1 MDKENSRNTIIFVVC
16 TIALLA
22 LYEVFIVGP
31 RERQHAAEMRA
42 QAVQTQMAAQA
53 GIAPGGPTYV
63 TRAQALALSPRVP
76 INTPALE
83 GSIALKGGRIDD
95 LFLKDYRETIAKTSP
110 PVELF
115 RPEGAKDAYFTD
127 FGWSGPTPTP
137 GPLTLWR
144 QTGGGTLAPCAPVTL
159 SWDNGQGL
167 TFTRTISVD
176 KLYMFTVADA
186 VTNHGSTAIK
196 LAPYASV
203 QRQGQPELSKSLYVF
218 EGAIGVFSAQP
229 SGGKY
234 TTKSQTYKG
243 WKKKGDQTFEST
255 GGWFGLTDKYWLAVL
270 VPSQTSPIKA
280 QYRIDTVDG
289 VDVFETDYVT
299 PPVSLSPGAT
309 VQSATRVFAGA
320 KKVAVLQA
328 YQAALGI
335 PRFDDAVD
343 WGWLFLLTR
352 PIFWLLIQLY
362 HLTGNFGLALLAL
375 TVIVKAATFPLANKS
390 YASASKMKL
399 LAPEIDK
406 IKKLYKD
413 DAAKQQQE
421 TMALYQR
428 EKINPVAGCLPALIP
443 LPIFFALY
451 QVLFVTIEMRQAPF
465 FGFIKDLSDR
475 DPTSVWTLFGL
486 IPWHPETAPLI
497 GTIIGGN
504 GPLHI
509 GFLAL
514 LYGFIMWLNQAMTP
528 TTGID
533 PAQRQ
538 IMQFMPLMFIFFFT
552 QMPAGLLVY
561 YCWSTALTIAQQY
574 FIMHR
579 YKTENPID
587 NFIAKLRGRGGG
599 GAAPAKT

>member
-31 RERQHAAEMRA
+31 RERQHAADMRA
-42 QAVQTQMAAQA
+42 QAAQAQLAAQA
-53 GIAPGGPTYV
+53 GIATPG
-63 TRAQALALSPRVP
+63 SPRVP
-76 INTPALE
+76 IDTPALA
-83 GSIALKGGRIDD
+83 GSIALKGGRLDD

-110 PVELF
+110 PVEIF

-127 FGWSGPTPTP
+127 FGWSGPAPTP
-137 GPLTLWR
+137 GPVTIWR
-144 QTGGGTLAPCAPVTL
+144 QTGGSTLAPGAPVTL

-167 TFTRTISVD
+167 TFTRTVSVD
-176 KLYMFTVADA
+176 KLYMFTVTDA
-186 VTNHGSTAIK
+186 VTNHGSNPIK

-203 QRQGQPELSKSLYVF
+203 QRQGQPELSKSLYIF
-218 EGAIGVFSAQP
+218 EGAVGAL
-229 SGGKY
+229 GG
-234 TTKSQTYKG
+234 QLRLEPYKG
-243 WKKKGDQTFEST
+243 WKKKGDQTFDST
-255 GGWFGLTDKYWLAVL
+255 GGWLGLTDKYWLAAL
-270 VPSQTSPIKA
+270 VPNQTTPVKA
-280 QYRIDTVDG
+280 QYRVDNVDG
-289 VDVFETDYVT
+289 VDVFETDEVA
-299 PPVSLSPGAT
+299 PPVSVAPGGT
-309 VQSATRVFAGA
+309 VQSSTRVFAGA
-320 KKVAVLQA
+320 KKVSVLQA
-328 YQAALGI
+328 YQTALGI
-335 PRFDDAVD
+335 PHFDDAVD
-343 WGWLFLLTR
+343 WGMLWFLTR
-352 PIFWLLIQLY
+352 PIFWLLIKLY
-362 HLTGNFGLALLAL
+362 DLTGNFGLALLAL

-451 QVLFVTIEMRQAPF
+451 KVLFVTIEMRQAPF

-486 IPWHPETAPLI
+486 IPWHPETAPLV
-497 GTIIGGN
+497 GTIIGGA

-533 PAQRQ
+533 PTQRQ

-574 FIMHR
+574 VIMHR

-587 NFIAKLRGRGGG
+587 TFIAKLRGRGGG

>member
-31 RERQHAAEMRA
+31 RERQHAADMRA
-42 QAVQTQMAAQA
+42 QAAQTQLAAQA
-53 GIAPGGPTYV
+53 GIATPGAATYV
-63 TRAQALALSPRVP
+63 SRAQALSGSPRVP
-76 INTPALE
+76 IDTPALA
-83 GSIALKGGRIDD
+83 GSIALKGGRLDD

-110 PVELF
+110 PVEIF

-127 FGWSGPTPTP
+127 FGWTGAAPTP
-137 GPLTLWR
+137 GPMTVWR
-144 QTGGGTLAPCAPVTL
+144 QTGGGTLSPGAPVTL

-167 TFTRTISVD
+167 TFTRIVSVD
-176 KLYMFTVADA
+176 KLYMFTVVDA
-186 VTNHGSTAIK
+186 VTNNSPNPIK
-196 LAPYASV
+196 LASYASV
-203 QRQGQPELSKSLYVF
+203 QRQGQPELSKSLYIF
-218 EGAIGVFSAQP
+218 EGAVGAL
-229 SGGKY
+229 GG
-234 TTKSQTYKG
+234 QLRLETYKG
-243 WKKKGDQTFEST
+243 WKKKGDQTFESI
-255 GGWFGLTDKYWLAVL
+255 GGWLGLTDKYWLAAL
-270 VPSQTSPIKA
+270 VPNQTAPIKA
-280 QYRIDTVDG
+280 QYRVDNVDG
-289 VDVFETDYVT
+289 VDVFETDDVA
-299 PPVSLSPGAT
+299 PPVTVAPGAT
-309 VQSATRVFAGA
+309 AQSSTRVFAGA
-320 KKVAVLQA
+320 KKVSVLQA
-328 YQAALGI
+328 YQKALGI
-335 PRFDDAVD
+335 PHFDDAVD
-343 WGWLFLLTR
+343 WGMLWFLTR
-352 PIFWLLIQLY
+352 PIFWLLIKLY
-362 HLTGNFGLALLAL
+362 DLTGNFGLALLAL
-375 TVIVKAATFPLANKS
+375 TVIVKAATFPLANRS

-451 QVLFVTIEMRQAPF
+451 KVLFVTIEMRQAPF

-486 IPWHPETAPLI
+486 IPWHPDTAPLV
-497 GTIIGGN
+497 GTIIGGA

-509 GFLAL
+509 GLLAL

-574 FIMHR
+574 VIMHR

-587 NFIAKLRGRGGG
+587 SFIARLRGRGS
-599 GAAPAKT
+599 AAPAKT

>member
-31 RERQHAAEMRA
+31 RERQHAADLRA
-42 QAVQTQMAAQA
+42 QAAQAQMAARA
-53 GIAPGGPTYV
+53 GIAAPGSPTYV

-76 INTPALE
+76 IDTPALQ

-127 FGWSGPTPTP
+127 FGWSGPAPTP
-137 GPLTLWR
+137 GPVTLWR
-144 QTGGGTLAPCAPVTL
+144 QTGGATLAPGAPVTL

-176 KLYMFTVADA
+176 KLYMFTVTDA
-186 VTNHGSTAIK
+186 VTNRSSNPIK
-196 LAPYASV
+196 LASYASV
-203 QRQGQPELSKSLYVF
+203 QRQGQPELSKSLYIF
-218 EGAIGVFSAQP
+218 EGAVGAL
-229 SGGKY
+229 GG
-234 TTKSQTYKG
+234 QLRLETYKG
-243 WKKKGDQTFEST
+243 WKKKGDQTFDST
-255 GGWFGLTDKYWLAVL
+255 GGWLGLTDKYWLAAL
-270 VPSQTSPIKA
+270 VPNQTAPVKA
-280 QYRIDTVDG
+280 QYRVDNVDG
-289 VDVFETDYVT
+289 VDVFETDDVA
-299 PPVSLSPGAT
+299 PPISLAPGASA
-309 VQSATRVFAGA
+309 QSSTRVFAGA
-320 KKVAVLQA
+320 KKVSVLQA
-328 YQAALGI
+328 YQKALGI
-335 PRFDDAVD
+335 PHFDDAVD
-343 WGWLFLLTR
+343 WGMLWFLTR

-362 HLTGNFGLALLAL
+362 DITGNFGLALLAL

-399 LAPEIDK
+399 LAPEIEK
-406 IKKLYKD
+406 IKKLHKD

-428 EKINPVAGCLPALIP
+428 EKVNPVAGCLPALIP

-451 QVLFVTIEMRQAPF
+451 KVLFVTIEMRQAPF

-475 DPTSVWTLFGL
+475 DPTSVWNLFGL
-486 IPWHPETAPLI
+486 IPWHPDTAPLV
-497 GTIIGGN
+497 GAIIGGN

-514 LYGFIMWLNQAMTP
+514 LYGLIMWLNQAMTP
-528 TTGID
+528 TAGID
-533 PAQRQ
+533 PTQRQ

-552 QMPAGLLVY
+552 QLPAGLLVY

-574 FIMHR
+574 VIMHR

-587 NFIAKLRGRGGG
+587 TFIGKLRGRGS
-599 GAAPAKT
+599 ATPVKT

>member
-31 RERQHAAEMRA
+31 RERQHAAELRA
-42 QAVQTQMAAQA
+42 QAAQTQMAAKA

-63 TRAQALALSPRVP
+63 PRNQALALSPRVP
-76 INTPALE
+76 IDTPALE

-127 FGWSGPTPTP
+127 FGWSGPAPTP
-137 GPLTLWR
+137 GPVTVWR
-144 QTGGGTLAPCAPVTL
+144 QTGGGTLAPGAPVTL

-176 KLYMFTVADA
+176 KLYMFTVADT
-186 VTNHGSTAIK
+186 VTNHGANAIK

-203 QRQGQPELSKSLYVF
+203 QRQGQPELSKSLYIF
-218 EGAIGVFSAQP
+218 EGAVGAL
-229 SGGKY
+229 GG
-234 TTKSQTYKG
+234 QLRLETYKG
-243 WKKKGDQTFEST
+243 WKKKGDQTFDST
-255 GGWFGLTDKYWLAVL
+255 GGWLGLTDKYWLAAL
-270 VPSQTSPIKA
+270 VPNQTAPIRA
-280 QYRIDTVDG
+280 QYRVDGVDG

-299 PPVSLSPGAT
+299 PPINLAPGAT
-309 VQSATRVFAGA
+309 AQSSTRVFAGA
-320 KKVAVLQA
+320 KKVSVLQA
-328 YQAALGI
+328 YQKALGI
-335 PRFDDAVD
+335 PHFDDAVD
-343 WGWLFLLTR
+343 WGMLWFLTR
-352 PIFWLLIQLY
+352 PIFWLLIKLY
-362 HLTGNFGLALLAL
+362 DLTGNFGLALLAL

-451 QVLFVTIEMRQAPF
+451 KVLFVTIEMRQAPF

-475 DPTSVWTLFGL
+475 DPTSVWNLFGL
-486 IPWHPETAPLI
+486 IPWHPDAAPLI
-497 GTIIGGN
+497 GTVIGGN

-533 PAQRQ
+533 PTQRQ

-574 FIMHR
+574 VIMHR

-587 NFIAKLRGRGGG
+587 TFITRLRGRGS
-599 GAAPAKT
+599 AVPAKT

>member
-31 RERQHAAEMRA
+31 RERQHAADMRA
-42 QAVQTQMAAQA
+42 QAVQAQMAARTGVA
-53 GIAPGGPTYV
+53 APGSPTYV

-76 INTPALE
+76 IDTPALE

-127 FGWSGPTPTP
+127 FGWSGPAPTP
-137 GPLTLWR
+137 GPVTLWR
-144 QTGGGTLAPCAPVTL
+144 QTGGGTLAPGAPVTL

-176 KLYMFTVADA
+176 KLYMFTVADT
-186 VTNHGSTAIK
+186 VTNHGANPIK

-203 QRQGQPELSKSLYVF
+203 QRQGQPELSKSLYIF
-218 EGAIGVFSAQP
+218 EGAVGAL
-229 SGGKY
+229 GG
-234 TTKSQTYKG
+234 QLRLETYKG
-243 WKKKGDQTFEST
+243 WKKKGDQTFDST
-255 GGWFGLTDKYWLAVL
+255 GGWLGLTDKYWLAAL
-270 VPSQTSPIKA
+270 VPNQTAPIRA
-280 QYRIDTVDG
+280 QYRVDGVDG

-299 PPVSLSPGAT
+299 PPVTLAPGAT
-309 VQSATRVFAGA
+309 AQSSTRVFAGA
-320 KKVAVLQA
+320 KKVSVLQA
-328 YQAALGI
+328 YQKALGI
-335 PRFDDAVD
+335 PHFDDAVD
-343 WGWLFLLTR
+343 WGMLWFLTR
-352 PIFWLLIQLY
+352 PIFWLLIKLY
-362 HLTGNFGLALLAL
+362 DITGNFGLALLAL

-406 IKKLYKD
+406 IKKQYKD

-428 EKINPVAGCLPALIP
+428 EKVNPVAGCLPALIP

-451 QVLFVTIEMRQAPF
+451 KVLFVTIEMRQAPF

-486 IPWHPETAPLI
+486 IPWHPDTAPLI

-533 PAQRQ
+533 PTQRQ

-574 FIMHR
+574 VIMHR

-587 NFIAKLRGRGGG
+587 TFIGKLRGRG
-599 GAAPAKT
+599 AKT

>member
-31 RERQHAAEMRA
+31 RERQHAADQRA
-42 QAVQTQMAAQA
+42 QAVQAQLAKQA
-53 GIAPGGPTYV
+53 GIAPGAATYV
-63 TRAQALALSPRVP
+63 TRAQALAGSARVP

-127 FGWSGPTPTP
+127 FGWSGPAPTP
-137 GPLTLWR
+137 GPVTVWR
-144 QTGGGTLAPCAPVTL
+144 QTGGGTLAPGAPVTL

-167 TFTRTISVD
+167 TFTRTVSVD
-176 KLYMFTVADA
+176 KLYMFTVTDA
-186 VTNHGSTAIK
+186 VTNTGASPIK
-196 LAPYASV
+196 LAAYASV
-203 QRQGQPELSKSLYVF
+203 QRQGQPELSKSLYIF
-218 EGAIGVFSAQP
+218 EGAVGAL
-229 SGGKY
+229 GG
-234 TTKSQTYKG
+234 QLRLETYKG
-243 WKKKGDQTFEST
+243 WKKKGDQTFDST
-255 GGWFGLTDKYWLAVL
+255 GGWLGLTDKYWLAAL
-270 VPSQTSPIKA
+270 VPSQTAPIKA
-280 QYRIDTVDG
+280 QYRVDNVDG
-289 VDVFETDYVT
+289 VDVFETDFVA
-299 PPVSLSPGAT
+299 PPVSLAPGAT
-309 VQSATRVFAGA
+309 AQSSTRVFAGA
-320 KKVAVLQA
+320 KKVSVLQA
-328 YQAALGI
+328 YQTALGI
-335 PRFDDAVD
+335 PHFDDSVD
-343 WGWLFLLTR
+343 WGMLWFLTR
-352 PIFWLLIQLY
+352 PIFWLLIKLY
-362 HLTGNFGLALLAL
+362 DLTGNFGLALLAL

-399 LAPEIDK
+399 LAPEIEK
-406 IKKLYKD
+406 IKKLHKD

-451 QVLFVTIEMRQAPF
+451 KVLFVTIEMRQAPF

-486 IPWHPETAPLI
+486 IPWHPETLPLL
-497 GTIIGGN
+497 GPLVGGA
-504 GPLHI
+504 GALHI
-509 GFLAL
+509 GLLAL

-533 PAQRQ
+533 PSQRQ
-538 IMQFMPLMFIFFFT
+538 IMQLMPLMFIFFFT

-561 YCWSTALTIAQQY
+561 YCWSTALTILQQY
-574 FIMHR
+574 VIMHR

-587 NFIAKLRGRGGG
+587 TFIAKLRGRGGG
-599 GAAPAKT
+599 GASPAKT

>member
-42 QAVQTQMAAQA
+42 QAVQTQVAAQA
-53 GIAPGGPTYV
+53 GVAPGGPTYV

-76 INTPALE
+76 INTPALQ

-127 FGWSGPTPTP
+127 FGWSGPAPTP

-144 QTGGGTLAPCAPVTL
+144 RTGGATLAPGAPVTL

-176 KLYMFTVADA
+176 KLYMFTVADT
-186 VTNHGSTAIK
+186 VTNHGANPIK

-218 EGAIGVFSAQP
+218 EGAIGVFSEQP

-270 VPSQTSPIKA
+270 VPNQTSPIKA
-280 QYRIDTVDG
+280 QYRVDTVDG
-289 VDVFETDYVT
+289 VDVFESDYFT

-320 KKVAVLQA
+320 KKVSVLQA
-328 YQAALGI
+328 YQTALGI

-574 FIMHR
+574 VIMHR

-587 NFIAKLRGRGGG
+587 SFIGKLRGG

>member
-31 RERQHAAEMRA
+31 RERQHAAELRA
-42 QAVQTQMAAQA
+42 QAVQTQLAAQA
-53 GIAPGGPTYV
+53 GIATPGAPTYV
-63 TRAQALALSPRVP
+63 SRARALAGSPRVP
-76 INTPALE
+76 INTPVLA

-95 LFLKDYRETIAKTSP
+95 LFLKDYRETIAKGSP
-110 PVELF
+110 PVEVF

-127 FGWSGPTPTP
+127 FGWSGPAPTP
-137 GPLTLWR
+137 GPVTLWR
-144 QTGGGTLAPCAPVTL
+144 QTGGSTLAPGAPVTL

-167 TFTRTISVD
+167 TFTRTVSVD
-176 KLYMFTVADA
+176 KLYMFTVADQ
-186 VTNHGSTAIK
+186 VTNHGAAPIK
-196 LAPYASV
+196 LAAYASV
-203 QRQGQPELSKSLYVF
+203 QRQGQPELSKSQYVF
-218 EGAIGVFSAQP
+218 DGAVGALSDQP
-229 SGGKY
+229 GSPKY

-255 GGWFGLTDKYWLAVL
+255 GGWLGLTDNYWLAAL
-270 VPSQTSPIKA
+270 VPSQTAQIRA
-280 QYRIDTVDG
+280 QYRVDTVDG
-289 VDVFETDYVT
+289 VDVFEADYVT
-299 PPVSLSPGAT
+299 PPVNLAPGAT
-309 VQSATRVFAGA
+309 AQSSTRVFAGA
-320 KKVAVLQA
+320 KKVSVLQD
-328 YQAALGI
+328 YQKALGI

-343 WGWLFLLTR
+343 WGLLWFLTQ
-352 PIFWLLIQLY
+352 PIFWLLMQLY

-451 QVLFVTIEMRQAPF
+451 KVLFVTIEMRQAPF
-465 FGFIKDLSDR
+465 FGFIKDLSAR
-475 DPTSVWTLFGL
+475 DPTSVWNLFGL
-486 IPWHPETAPLI
+486 IPWHPDAAPLI
-497 GTIIGGN
+497 GGVIGGI

-509 GFLAL
+509 GLLAL

-528 TTGID
+528 TAGID

-538 IMQFMPLMFIFFFT
+538 IMQFLPLMFIFFFT

-561 YCWSTALTIAQQY
+561 YCWSTALTILQQY
-574 FIMHR
+574 VIMHR

-587 NFIAKLRGRGGG
+587 TFITRLRGRGS
-599 GAAPAKT
+599 ASPAKT

>member
-1 MDKENSRNTIIFVVC
+1 MDKENSRNTIIFVVG

-31 RERQHAAEMRA
+31 RERQHAAQMRA
-42 QAVQTQMAAQA
+42 QAVQTQLAASA
-53 GIAPGGPTYV
+53 GIAAPGSATYV
-63 TRAQALALSPRVP
+63 TRAQALSGSPRVP
-76 INTPALE
+76 INTPALQ

-127 FGWSGPTPTP
+127 FGWSGAAPTP
-137 GPLTLWR
+137 GPVTMWR
-144 QTGGGTLAPCAPVTL
+144 QTGGATLSPGAPVTL

-176 KLYMFTVADA
+176 KLYMFTVANS
-186 VTNHGSTAIK
+186 VTNHGATPVK

-203 QRQGQPELSKSLYVF
+203 QRQGQPELSKSLYIF
-218 EGAIGVFSAQP
+218 EGAVGAL
-229 SGGKY
+229 GG
-234 TTKSQTYKG
+234 QLRLDTYKG
-243 WKKKGDQTFEST
+243 WKKKGDLTYDST
-255 GGWFGLTDKYWLAVL
+255 GGWLGLTDKYWLAAL
-270 VPSQTSPIKA
+270 VPNQTAPIKA
-280 QYRIDTVDG
+280 QYRVDNVDG
-289 VDVFETDYVT
+289 VDVFEADDVS
-299 PPVSLSPGAT
+299 PPVAVAPGAT
-309 VQSATRVFAGA
+309 VQTSTRLFAGA
-320 KKVAVLQA
+320 KKVSVLQA
-328 YQAALGI
+328 YQRALDI
-335 PRFDDAVD
+335 PHFDDAVD
-343 WGWLFLLTR
+343 WGMLWFLTR
-352 PIFWLLIQLY
+352 PIFWLLIKLY
-362 HLTGNFGLALLAL
+362 DLTGNFGLALLAL

-406 IKKLYKD
+406 IKKANKD
-413 DAAKQQQE
+413 DPAKQQQE

-451 QVLFVTIEMRQAPF
+451 KVLFVTIEMRQAPF

-475 DPTSVWTLFGL
+475 DPTSVWNLFGL
-486 IPWHPETAPLI
+486 LPLHPETLPLV
-497 GTIIGGN
+497 GAFIGGN

-509 GFLAL
+509 GLLAL

-533 PAQRQ
+533 QSQRQ
-538 IMQFMPLMFIFFFT
+538 IMQLMPLMFIFFFT

-561 YCWSTALTIAQQY
+561 YCWSTALTIVQQY
-574 FIMHR
+574 VIMHR

-587 NFIAKLRGRGGG
+587 TFMGKLRGRGG
-599 GAAPAKT
+599 AVPAKT

>member
-31 RERQHAAEMRA
+31 RQRQHAADMRA
-42 QAVQTQMAAQA
+42 QAVQAQVAAKA
-53 GIAPGGPTYV
+53 GIPAGGPSYV
-63 TRAQALALSPRVP
+63 TRAQALAGSPRVP

-127 FGWSGPTPTP
+127 FGWSGPAPTP
-137 GPLTLWR
+137 GPLTVWR
-144 QTGGGTLAPCAPVTL
+144 QTGGATLAPGAPVTL

-186 VTNHGSTAIK
+186 VINNGSAPIK

-218 EGAIGVFSAQP
+218 EGAIGALSDQP
-229 SGGKY
+229 GSQKY
-234 TTKSQTYKG
+234 STRSQTYKG
-243 WKKKGDQTFEST
+243 WKKKGDQTFETT
-255 GGWFGLTDKYWLAVL
+255 GGWLGLTDKYWLTAL
-270 VPSQTSPIKA
+270 VPNQTTQVKA
-280 QYRIDTVDG
+280 QYRIDNIDG
-289 VDVFETDYVT
+289 VDVFETDYVA
-299 PPVSLSPGAT
+299 PPVSLAPGAT
-309 VQSATRVFAGA
+309 VQSSTRVFAGA

-328 YQAALGI
+328 YQKALDI

-343 WGWLFLLTR
+343 WGWLFFLTR

-375 TVIVKAATFPLANKS
+375 TVIVKAATFPLANRS

-486 IPWHPETAPLI
+486 IPWHPESAPLI
-497 GTIIGGN
+497 GATIGGN

-528 TTGID
+528 TTGMD
-533 PAQRQ
+533 PSQRQ

-561 YCWSTALTIAQQY
+561 YCWSTALTILQQY
-574 FIMHR
+574 VIMHR

-587 NFIAKLRGRGGG
+587 TFIGKLRGRGG
-599 GAAPAKT
+599 ALPAKT

>member
-16 TIALLA
+16 MTAIFA
-22 LYEVFIVGP
+22 LYQVFILGP
-31 RERQHAAEMRA
+31 RERQHAADVRA
-42 QAVQTQMAAQA
+42 QAVQAQLAKQA

-63 TRAQALALSPRVP
+63 TRAQALAGSPRAP
-76 INTPALE
+76 IDTPALE
-83 GSIALKGGRIDD
+83 GSISLKGGRIDD

-127 FGWSGPTPTP
+127 FGWSGPAPTP
-137 GPLTLWR
+137 GPVTLWR
-144 QTGGGTLAPCAPVTL
+144 QTGGGTLAPGAPVTL

-167 TFTRTISVD
+167 TFTRTFSVD
-176 KLYMFTVADA
+176 KLYMFTVTDA
-186 VTNHGSTAIK
+186 VTNHGANPIR
-196 LAPYASV
+196 LASYASV
-203 QRQGQPELSKSLYVF
+203 QRQGQPELSKSLYIF
-218 EGAIGVFSAQP
+218 EGAVGAL
-229 SGGKY
+229 GG
-234 TTKSQTYKG
+234 QLRLETYKG
-243 WKKKGDQTFEST
+243 WKKKGDQTFDST
-255 GGWFGLTDKYWLAVL
+255 GGWLGLTDKYWLAAL
-270 VPSQTSPIKA
+270 IPNQTAPVKA
-280 QYRIDTVDG
+280 QYRVDNVDG
-289 VDVFETDYVT
+289 VDVFETDYVA
-299 PPVSLSPGAT
+299 PPVSLAPGAT
-309 VQSATRVFAGA
+309 AQSSTRVFAGA
-320 KKVAVLQA
+320 KKVSVLQA
-328 YQAALGI
+328 YQKALGI
-335 PRFDDAVD
+335 PHFDDAVD
-343 WGWLFLLTR
+343 WGMLWFLTR
-352 PIFWLLIQLY
+352 PIFWLLIKLY
-362 HLTGNFGLALLAL
+362 DITGNFGLALLAL

-399 LAPEIDK
+399 LAPEIEK
-406 IKKLYKD
+406 IKKLHKD

-451 QVLFVTIEMRQAPF
+451 KVLFVTIEMRQAPF

-475 DPTSVWTLFGL
+475 DPTSVWNLFGL
-486 IPWHPETAPLI
+486 IPWHPDVAPLI
-497 GTIIGGN
+497 GSTIGGN

-533 PAQRQ
+533 PSQRQ

-574 FIMHR
+574 VIMHR

-587 NFIAKLRGRGGG
+587 TFIGKLRGRGG
-599 GAAPAKT
+599 ASLAKT